1 LRQDY
6 AFKWNKPTVQT
17 SQDSR
22 KMTGNSNKP
31 DPSWNGL
38 YKAGGIC
45 AFAYVV
51 VALVFPFFLFIGN
64 TELSH
69 MTTGKEVLELI
80 RSNGTLW
87 WVIMQ
92 TTVLVSSFF
101 AIITFV
107 ALFVAL
113 MPVDKSNAAIGAI
126 TAIVIHILFIAYYPV
141 MLGLG
146 FIATN
151 YQLADQAQRNSY
163 ESAAEALLAINNAF
177 NPLYESVF
185 AISILFLSIA
195 MLKGVFNKKVAYL
208 GFLTTISAFVA
219 LSLWSVIHI
228 GYFWW
233 WLLFI
238 AWFVAVGWK
247 LFSLVPARAE

>member
-1 LRQDY
+1 M
-6 AFKWNKPTVQT
+6 NKKPV
-17 SQDSR
+17 SDI
-22 KMTGNSNKP
+22 SNKS
-31 DPSWNGL
+31 DTSWSGL
-38 YKAGGIC
+38 YKTGGIC
-45 AFAYVV
+45 AFAYVAI
-51 VALVFPFFLFIGN
+51 ALVFPFFLFIGN
-64 TELSH
+64 TELGH
-69 MTTGKEVLELI
+69 MTTGKEILGLI
-80 RSNGTLW
+80 LSNGILW
-87 WVIMQ
+87 WIILQ

-113 MPVDKSNAAIGAI
+113 MPADKSNAAIGAI

-146 FIATN
+146 FIAKN
-151 YQLADQAQRNSY
+151 YQLADEAQRKSF

-195 MLKGVFNKKVAYL
+195 MLKGVFNTKVAYL
-208 GFLTTISAFVA
+208 GILTAISAFVA
-219 LSLWSVIHI
+219 LSLWTVIGI

-238 AWFVAVGWK
+238 AWFIAVGWK
-247 LFSLVPARAE
+247 LFELAPTGTK